1 MSFKYNVIA
10 CCLFDYN
17 SHRIETWIEYHKNF
31 GIDHFVLYYDGKLIN
46 FIENFPEDYEMLQN
60 YVEQGLVT
68 LLEWDTGKWEDKDE
82 SGRAPNEVS
91 GNSNASVQFYYIEAA
106 QLYHTVAVFG
116 DKARWIGNFSIDE
129 FLVLEDYDNVQEMLD
144 DTKSVGVKIL
154 SVPTGLKGKIIDGHP
169 SYPDLPMLYPYSEY
183 SVNDFLD
190 YDNVMLQYD
199 HENYDIEG
207 HKECVMRWFI
217 KSRKSCISLSTHN
230 LIGDDKIVTLRPYG
244 NYTCDYH
251 DRFGCPICIITSV
264 QFFHYNFRRFTK
276 NTDLETDFW
285 ESSGVDGAELAK
297 RDYVVN
303 NTIRKHVVGTK

>member
-129 FLVLEDYDNVQEMLD
+129 FLVLEDYDNIQEMLD

-169 SYPDLPMLYPYSEY
+169 SYPDLIMLYPYSEY

-199 HENYDIEG
+199 HEDYGIEG
-207 HKECVMRWFI
+207 YKECVMRWFI
-217 KSRKSCISLSTHN
+217 KPKKSCVSLSTHN
-230 LIGDDKIVTLRPYG
+230 LIGNDKIVTLRP
-244 NYTCDYH
+244 NPSTCDSH
-251 DRFGCPICIITSV
+251 GLPVCPICITTSV
-264 QFFHYNFRRFTK
+264 QFFHYNFRRFSK
-276 NTDLETDFW
+276 NTSLEADFW
-285 ESSGVDGAELAK
+285 ESSGVDGPELDK
-297 RDYVVN
+297 RNYVVN